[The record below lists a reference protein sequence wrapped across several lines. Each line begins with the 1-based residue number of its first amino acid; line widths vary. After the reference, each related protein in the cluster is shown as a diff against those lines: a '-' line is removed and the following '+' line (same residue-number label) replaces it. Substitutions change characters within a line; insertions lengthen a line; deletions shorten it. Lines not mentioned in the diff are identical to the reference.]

1 METKVTIAVE
11 GMSCAS
17 CVGAVEKALTGTP
30 GVSEAT
36 VNLATDTATVR
47 FDPDRVEVESLLQ
60 AIEKSGY
67 QPSLASTGESSET
80 ADSNRQSMLRDF
92 RIALALTVP
101 LVVIAMA
108 PMISP
113 TIARAFLRILPE
125 TAWRWLELILAT
137 PVQFWAGRRFYLQG
151 LAELRHRSPGMSSL
165 VMLGSSAAY
174 FYSVLAV
181 IAPHIFP
188 QGTANLYFE
197 ASSVIITLIL
207 LGKYFEARAKGRT
220 SDAIRRLLQLQVK
233 TARVYRGGSIVE
245 IPIEDL
251 VVGDSVDVRPGERV
265 PVDGLVVE
273 GSSWVDESM
282 ITGEPIPISKT
293 VGSEVVGGTVNK
305 TGAFRLEASRVGSDT
320 VLAQIVRLVEEA
332 QASKPPIQQV
342 ADRVASIFVP
352 IVMGISLATFV
363 LWIFLGPEPTL
374 NYAFVV
380 AVSVLVIAC
389 PCAMGLATPTAIMVA
404 TGKAAEMGTL
414 FRQGSSLEAMARIDS
429 VVLDKT
435 GTITEGEPRLTEVH
449 VHSDD
454 QDSVLRLVAAVEDQS
469 EHPIAQ
475 AIVDGARAR
484 GLTWPRATE
493 VEARPGMGISAK
505 VEGHRVDVGAARF
518 MDGLGVDSRQLAE
531 TAAALEEKG
540 ETIVLVAVD
549 SRLVAVV
556 AISDPIKKGS
566 LAAIRALQQ
575 QGLEITLLTGDSRQ
589 AASKTAHLLGIERV
603 EAESLPDQKVDHVLA
618 MQQEGH
624 RVAFVGDG
632 INDAPALSQ
641 AEVGIAIGTGTDIAI
656 EAGDVVLM
664 SGDLQ
669 GVVNAFA
676 LAKATFRTIRLNF
689 FWAYAYNVALIPI
702 AAGALYPLTGMLLS
716 PMLAAAAMSFS
727 SLFVVTNSLRL
738 RGFGRSIPQPAEE
751 AELEQQIAV

>member
-1 METKVTIAVE
+1 VESKVTIAVE
-11 GMSCAS
+11 GMSCAA

-30 GVSEAT
+30 GVSEAA
-36 VNLATDTATVR
+36 VNLATDSATVH

-67 QPSLASTGESSET
+67 QPSLASPGESSET
-80 ADSNRQSMLRDF
+80 GDSNRQSMLRDF
-92 RIALALTVP
+92 RIAIALTVP
-101 LVVIAMA
+101 LVAIAMA
-108 PMISP
+108 PMVSP
-113 TIARAFLRILPE
+113 AIARAFLRILPE

-174 FYSVLAV
+174 FYSVFAV
-181 IAPHIFP
+181 VAPHIFP

-207 LGKYFEARAKGRT
+207 LGKYLEARAKGHT

-233 TARVYRGGSIVE
+233 TARVYRDGSITE
-245 IPIEDL
+245 IPIAEV

-293 VGSEVVGGTVNK
+293 VGSEVIGGTVNK

-352 IVMGISLATFV
+352 IVMSISLATFV

-414 FRQGSSLEAMARIDS
+414 FRQGSALEAMARIDS

-435 GTITEGEPRLTEVH
+435 GTITEGEPRLTEIRVLG
-449 VHSDD
+449 DD
-454 QDSVLRLVAAVEDQS
+454 QDSVLRLIAAAEDQS

-475 AIVDGARAR
+475 AIVDGAKAR
-484 GLTWPRATE
+484 GLTWSRATE
-493 VEARPGMGISAK
+493 VEARPGMGISAE
-505 VEGHRVDVGAARF
+505 VDGRRVDVGAARF
-518 MDGLGVDSRQLAE
+518 MDSLGVDSSRLAE
-531 TAAALEEKG
+531 TAAALEDDG
-540 ETIVLVAVD
+540 ETIVFAAID
-549 SRLVAVV
+549 SSLAAVV
-556 AISDPIKKGS
+556 GIADPIKEGS
-566 LAAIRALQQ
+566 PRAIRALQEE
-575 QGLEITLLTGDSRQ
+575 GLEITLLTGDSRQ

-618 MQQEGH
+618 LQQGGH

-641 AEVGIAIGTGTDIAI
+641 SEVGIAIGTGTDIAI

-738 RGFGRSIPQPAEE
+738 RRFERPLSKSTPSR
-751 AELEQQIAV
+751 ELEQQIAV